1 MVVTSKQIGSHFSV
15 IKGPL
20 FLISALLM
28 ALLLV
33 AAQASDFDAYPDD
46 VATLLNEYQ
55 HDSDSQ
61 GSTIPS
67 VLALQGH
74 LDTET
79 IVDFNSGIIVVTSAS
94 IGQLE
99 KAIIDVL
106 LTQIDPSVIDAAT
119 AHDFG
124 LVNADTKRP
133 FFFKQ
138 ILDHPG
144 QAIEFEWRARRFA
157 LYLIKNSPRVR
168 GKRSVTI
175 RMISDHKEMAS
186 DKYQRYVQAASFTN
200 DLSPALVMAIIETE
214 SAFNPMARSRSNAL
228 GLMQI
233 KPDTAGR
240 DYFTLIKGYA
250 HTPTSSYL
258 YNPKNNIE
266 VGAGYLRI
274 LAERYL
280 VGIAHP
286 KKLEYAIIASYNGGS
301 GNLWQSLNSKG
312 SKKKAIARIN
322 KMSVKEFYW
331 FLTHR
336 HRRKETRN
344 YLKRVTSKIEKYRY
358 L

>member
-1 MVVTSKQIGSHFSV
+1 MARKPMDFNSAVKTRSAFLLETLLAATILGSVH
-15 IKGPL
+15 
-20 FLISALLM
+20 
-28 ALLLV
+28 
-33 AAQASDFDAYPDD
+33 ASDFHSYPED
-46 VATLLNEYQ
+46 VITLLEEFQ
-55 HDSDSQ
+55 QESDSQ

-67 VLALQGH
+67 VLALQS
-74 LDTET
+74 DANTET
-79 IVDFNSGIIVVTSAS
+79 IVDFDNGIIVVTSTSTRA
-94 IGQLE
+94 LE
-99 KAIIDVL
+99 KSIIEVL
-106 LTQIDPSVIDAAT
+106 LTQIDPSVIDAST
-119 AHDFG
+119 AIDFG
-124 LVNADTKRP
+124 LVNEKTRKP
-133 FFFKQ
+133 FFYKQ
-138 ILDHPG
+138 ILDHTG
-144 QAIEFEWRARRFA
+144 EAIEFEWRAQRFA
-157 LYLIKNSPRVR
+157 QYLVNQSQRINNQYR
-168 GKRSVTI
+168 VTI
-175 RMISDHKEMAS
+175 RMNSDHKTTAS
-186 DKYQRYVQAASFTN
+186 DKYQHYVQASSFIN

-214 SAFNPMARSRSNAL
+214 SAFNPLARSRSNAL

-240 DYFTLIKGYA
+240 DYFTIVKGYQ

-312 SKKKAIARIN
+312 NKKKAIARIN
-322 KMSVKEFYW
+322 KMSVQEFYW

-336 HRRKETRN
+336 HRMKETRN
-344 YLKRVTSKIEKYRY
+344 YLKKVTSKIEKYRY

>member
-1 MVVTSKQIGSHFSV
+1 M
-15 IKGPL
+15 IKRSF
-20 FLISALLM
+20 FLVSALLV
-28 ALLLV
+28 AGLLI

-46 VATLLNEYQ
+46 IATLLNEFQ

-67 VLALQGH
+67 VLALQSDA
-74 LDTET
+74 DTET
-79 IVDFNSGIIVVTSAS
+79 IVDFDSGIIVVTSAS
-94 IGQLE
+94 ISQLE
-99 KAIIDVL
+99 KSIIEVL

-124 LVNADTKRP
+124 LVNEKTGKP

-138 ILDHPG
+138 ILDHTG
-144 QAIEFEWRARRFA
+144 EAIEFEWRAQKFA
-157 LYLIKNSPRVR
+157 QHLIKDNHEINNQHR
-168 GKRSVTI
+168 VTI
-175 RMISDHKEMAS
+175 RMISDHKAMAS
-186 DKYQRYVQAASFTN
+186 DKYQRFVQAASFTN

-233 KPDTAGR
+233 KADTAGR

-266 VGAGYLRI
+266 VGAGYLRL

-280 VGIAHP
+280 VGIEHP
-286 KKLEYAIIASYNGGS
+286 KKLEYAIISSYNGGS

-312 SKKKAIARIN
+312 NKKNAIARIN

-336 HRRKETRN
+336 HRMKETRN
-344 YLKRVTSKIEKYRY
+344 YLKRVTSKIEKYKH